1 MEVWQPPIYFTPI
14 YFISRIPE
22 TCLSRTGRNPI
33 NFQRIDFISSLFS
46 TRGVGGVGGRCLASR
61 IPLFGSL
68 WFHLAS
74 NVLQA
79 QTPLEERPVRQNPTW
94 QKSPSPQSQLTKV
107 SFATIPLDKGRAPE
121 MPT

>member
-1 MEVWQPPIYFTPI
+1 MV
-14 YFISRIPE
+14 RVAE
-22 TCLSRTGRNPI
+22 TQSFFNEA
-33 NFQRIDFISSLFS
+33 ISSPAYLP
-46 TRGVGGVGGRCLASR
+46 RGGVGGGGGRGLASR

-107 SFATIPLDKGRAPE
+107 SFTTIPLDKGRAAE